1 MKRYRIVHI
10 SDFHFS
16 HVSLNPFKL
25 FSKRWIGVLNLL
37 FSRKKIFQPSQLE
50 GLDRL
55 FEEKGIDL
63 VLATGDFSTT
73 SLPLEFQDA
82 KNFFR
87 KLGMPSFFLPGN
99 HDFYTKK
106 DYRKKTFYRFFE
118 NPPSKS
124 HIASS
129 YTLKKDRMEARAI
142 FEDWWTVSLDTAVPT
157 RFYSSQG
164 LFSEEI
170 EEKLQGML
178 QLLPKDAKIILANHF
193 PFFLN
198 DSPRRH
204 LLRGP
209 RLQTLIQ
216 KWPNIHL
223 YLHGH
228 THRHCIADLR
238 ASKLPV
244 ILDSG
249 SCSHKDRG
257 TFNVIEL
264 KKDVVSIEV
273 YTKKERWTSNRKIEF
288 TL

>member
-1 MKRYRIVHI
+1 MKSFKIVHI
-10 SDFHFS
+10 SDFHYS
-16 HVSLNPFKL
+16 HLPKNPLKL
-25 FSKRWIGVLNLL
+25 LSKRWLGAANLL
-37 FSRKKIFQPSQLE
+37 FSRRKTFQPSQIE
-50 GLDRL
+50 GLNQL

-82 KNFFR
+82 KNFFNNL
-87 KLGMPSFFLPGN
+87 KMPSLYIPGN

-118 NPPSKS
+118 NSPPEP

-129 YTLKKDRMEARAI
+129 YTLKKDQVESRPI
-142 FEDWWTVSLDTAVPT
+142 FENWWVVFLDTVVPT
-157 RFYSSQG
+157 KFYSAQG
-164 LFSEEI
+164 LFSKGI
-170 EEKLQGML
+170 EKKLEKVL
-178 QLLPKDAKIILANHF
+178 QLLPKDAHIILANHF

-198 DSPRRH
+198 DIPRRH
-204 LLRGP
+204 LLRGIQ
-209 RLQTLIQ
+209 LQDLIQ
-216 KWPNIHL
+216 RWPNIHL

-238 ASKLPV
+238 PSKLPI

-257 TFNVIEL
+257 TFNIIEL
-264 KKDVVSIEV
+264 KKDAISIEV
-273 YTKKERWTSNRKIEF
+273 YEKKEGWTSRSQIEF